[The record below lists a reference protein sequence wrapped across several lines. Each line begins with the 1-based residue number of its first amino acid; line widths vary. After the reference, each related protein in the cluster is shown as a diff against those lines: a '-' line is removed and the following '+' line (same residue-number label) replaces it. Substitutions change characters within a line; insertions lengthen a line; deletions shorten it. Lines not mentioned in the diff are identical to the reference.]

1 MAVKLSPRSCLDLKR
16 KIADLE
22 RVRSTMKLEMV
33 RIRVQPGH
41 GTEVDLA
48 DTENSLILLEDELS
62 ELIRQYEEGC
72 PS

>member
-1 MAVKLSPRSCLDLKR
+1 
-16 KIADLE
+16 
-22 RVRSTMKLEMV
+22 MKLEFV
-33 RIRVQPGH
+33 RIRVQPRSV
-41 GTEVDLA
+41 TEEDLA